1 MPIRLEVV
9 TAERSVYSDDVD
21 LLIAPG
27 VEGELGILP
36 HHTPLLTVLTMGEL
50 RIRKGQEEI
59 SMAISGGFLEVR
71 PDKVVVL
78 ADTAERADEI
88 DLERAEAARRRAEEL
103 LVLRPEEADR
113 VRAEAAMRRAM
124 TRLRVAER
132 RRRRGGPPQPS

>member
-21 LLIAPG
+21 MVIAPG
-27 VEGELGILP
+27 AEGELGILP
-36 HHTPLLTVLTMGEL
+36 HHAPLLTLLTMGEL
-50 RIRKGQEEI
+50 RIRKGEEEI

-88 DLERAEAARRRAEEL
+88 DLERAEAARRRAGEIL
-103 LVLRPEEADR
+103 TLRPEEVDR

-124 TRLRVAER
+124 IRLRVAER
-132 RRRRGGPPQPS
+132 RRRRGP